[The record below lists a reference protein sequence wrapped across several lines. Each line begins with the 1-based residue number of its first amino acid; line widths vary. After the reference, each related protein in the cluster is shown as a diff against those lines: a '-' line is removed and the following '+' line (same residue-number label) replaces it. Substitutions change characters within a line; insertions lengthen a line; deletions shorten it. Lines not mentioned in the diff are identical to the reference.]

1 MFATLQSN
9 HGARKVLLGGVMVLM
24 GIASGAV
31 SASPASAAVSAS
43 PASASTSSVTVR
55 YVELDLSRSAGAQ
68 VLYNR
73 IQQAALEVCNGFV
86 GPFSEMHTRA
96 SPCYKDAV
104 ENAVAQVNSPQL
116 SAIHRTSRLARS

>member
-9 HGARKVLLGGVMVLM
+9 HGARKILLGGVMVLM
-24 GIASGAV
+24 GI
-31 SASPASAAVSAS
+31 ASAAVSAS
-43 PASASTSSVTVR
+43 PASASTRSVTVR

-73 IQQAALEVCNGFV
+73 IQQAALQVCNGFV

-116 SAIHRTSRLARS
+116 SAIHRTSRLVRS